1 MEKDAEL
8 GGRQVYQT
16 QVIYIHLSI
25 GPHGLSNQIPLKK
38 NGQGIPNLDVHVK
51 GAQQILRTVTG
62 PRAIFF

>member
-38 NGQGIPNLDVHVK
+38 TDRGS
-51 GAQQILRTVTG
+51 QIG
-62 PRAIFF
+62 MSM